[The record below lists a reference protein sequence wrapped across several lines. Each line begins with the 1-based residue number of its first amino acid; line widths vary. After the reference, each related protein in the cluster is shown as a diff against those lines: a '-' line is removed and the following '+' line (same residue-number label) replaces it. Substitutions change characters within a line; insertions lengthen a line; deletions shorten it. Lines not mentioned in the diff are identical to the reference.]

1 MQRAK
6 QRLLQGAGSGII
18 EALTT
23 KVATRIPVGA
33 ALVALG
39 VIGYYA
45 MERKMNQI
53 REKMTE
59 RFEAGLATEAEL
71 DQISNANFTDIV
83 TESVG
88 AYWD

>member
-1 MQRAK
+1 
-6 QRLLQGAGSGII
+6 
-18 EALTT
+18 
-23 KVATRIPVGA
+23 
-33 ALVALG
+33 
-39 VIGYYA
+39 
-45 MERKMNQI
+45 MNQI

-59 RFEAGLATEAEL
+59 RFEAGLATEVEL